1 MCHESRLRCGLC
13 RPVLR
18 PRPQRNLHQGDRRH
32 HRQGHRED
40 YPESRQDRLRRN
52 AVNRS
57 PHPADNA
64 LQRLV

>member
-1 MCHESRLRCGLC
+1 MCDESGLRSGLC

-18 PRPQRNLHQGDRRH
+18 LGPEGDLHQGDRRH

-40 YPESRQDRLRRN
+40 YPESWQDRLRRN